1 MAKLFEIFVVNIS
14 SLQKFKGI
22 NWNNNVKILYKQ
34 KFFGDIF
41 HTLVNNY
48 KTTVDMNVKCN
59 YLTALSLV
67 LKHTPSQLVSPFID
81 DLFPLLLQALDMPD
95 SEVRVSALETLKD
108 TTDKHHKLITE
119 HISTIVPLL
128 LSLVLPQKYNNVNV
142 RLIALQLLQM
152 ITTVVPLNYCLSY
165 QEEVISGL
173 VPVLS
178 DKKRMVRKQCIDTRQ
193 VYFELGQVPFE

>member
-1 MAKLFEIFVVNIS
+1 
-14 SLQKFKGI
+14 
-22 NWNNNVKILYKQ
+22 
-34 KFFGDIF
+34 
-41 HTLVNNY
+41 
-48 KTTVDMNVKCN
+48 
-59 YLTALSLV
+59 
-67 LKHTPSQLVSPFID
+67 
-81 DLFPLLLQALDMPD
+81 MPD